1 MKRILIAILFASA
14 SIFSTVACQSEKEK
28 ENAKLTA
35 KLEEMKQCLKYTDQE
50 ACEVKI
56 GMKIYKH
63 ETGNF
68 IFKDSETDKFVLP
81 IPSQSGQNTQPQYQ
95 TFNQYP
101 PAPVVNNYYPPQQY
115 HHGNS
120 DFFFGA
126 MLGMALSHGSYYPPS
141 AYHNGVI
148 VNRTTVI
155 NNNTR
160 SYSPSADRQ
169 WSQQRTAKL
178 ERYQRIEQA
187 RNQRA
192 ETLRQERQI
201 KHERAERARE
211 LRRERSDPNYRAERV
226 RARNAEA
233 HGRSSSYSG
242 RSSSRS
248 SSYGSSSRSSSYGSS
263 GRSSSYGSSSRSS
276 SYSSSSGRR

>member
-1 MKRILIAILFASA
+1 MKKLLIAILFASA
-14 SIFSTVACQSEKEK
+14 SIFSAVSCQSEKEK

-81 IPSQSGQNTQPQYQ
+81 VPPQTGQPQGQPQIQ

-169 WSQQRTAKL
+169 WRQERTAKM
-178 ERYQRIEQA
+178 ERYQRMEHA

-192 ETLRQERQI
+192 EQIRQERQV
-201 KHERAERARE
+201 KRERAERARE
-211 LRRERSDPNYRAERV
+211 LKAQRSDPNYRAEQR
-226 RARNAEA
+226 RQRNAEV
-233 HGRSSSYSG
+233 HG

-248 SSYGSSSRSSSYGSS
+248 SSYSSSSRSSSSYGSS
-263 GRSSSYGSSSRSS
+263 NRSSSYGSSSRSS
-276 SYSSSSGRR
+276 SYSSGGRRR

>member
-1 MKRILIAILFASA
+1 MKRIIIAILFASA

-50 ACEVKI
+50 SCEVKI

-81 IPSQSGQNTQPQYQ
+81 VPPQPGQSSAQPQYQ

-211 LRRERSDPNYRAERV
+211 LRRERSDPNYRAERQ
-226 RARNAEA
+226 RQRNAEV
-233 HGRSSSYSG
+233 HGRS
-242 RSSSRS
+242 S
-248 SSYGSSSRSSSYGSS
+248 SSYGSSSRSSSYSSGSS
-263 GRSSSYGSSSRSS
+263 SRSSSYGSSSRSS
-276 SYSSSSGRR
+276 SYSSSSGRRR

>member
-56 GMKIYKH
+56 GMRIYKH
-63 ETGNF
+63 ESGNY

-81 IPSQSGQNTQPQYQ
+81 VPPQPGQSNAQPQYQ

-115 HHGNS
+115 SHGNS

-160 SYSPSADRQ
+160 SYSPNADRQ
-169 WSQQRTAKL
+169 WTQQRTAKV

-187 RNQRA
+187 RNQKA
-192 ETLRQERQI
+192 QEIRQQRQV
-201 KHERAERARE
+201 KQERAERARE
-211 LRRERSDPNYRAERV
+211 LRAQRSDPNYRSEQR
-226 RARNAEA
+226 RARNAET
-233 HGRSSSYSG
+233 HGRSSSSSSYGSSN
-242 RSSSRS
+242 RSSS
-248 SSYGSSSRSSSYGSS
+248 SSYGSSSRSSSSS
-263 GRSSSYGSSSRSS
+263 SSSRSS
-276 SYSSSSGRR
+276 SSSSGRRR